1 MRTKTLI
8 LLLISMMMPLS
19 SLCSAADSHKEKAQ
33 KPVYTKIYKD
43 KKLNKKA
50 RKWVRSGAWR
60 NGFTKASP
68 DGMVNLTDFYLQYNA
83 NPEPWVILFR

>member
-1 MRTKTLI
+1 
-8 LLLISMMMPLS
+8 MMMPLS
-19 SLCSAADSHKEKAQ
+19 SLCFAADSNKEKVQ

-43 KKLNKKA
+43 SKLNKKA

-83 NPEPWVILFR
+83 NPEPWVILFI